1 MPVLQNVL
9 ATTIERSRKKL
20 IVAAMQSNALMAW
33 CFARDRIENESSGY
47 NITNPLLTGRNPTVG
62 SYQLLRQPTSCTD
75 PRVYQVRV

>member
-33 CFARDRIENESSGY
+33 CFARDRIENESSG
-47 NITNPLLTGRNPTVG
+47 
-62 SYQLLRQPTSCTD
+62 
-75 PRVYQVRV
+75 